1 MIINISKLFMTS
13 ELQKI
18 KSKIEK
24 LDKNESIEIFKILVK
39 NEINYSQNNNGIFID
54 LNFLNENCLIEIK
67 AFLDFIEENKKH
79 INDIETKIKQNKIN
93 LDNKSYDSRKNQS
106 NKYEI
111 IICNDYSPFITDL
124 EDNYIIDEP
133 LSIEKINE
141 CDDVPNETTIDD
153 DLNDVI
159 DADAD
164 ADADGDIDELDEDD
178 GLSASITNK
187 KKKIQGLQYRILKKC
202 KNINNIN
209 GDIDDL
215 EKEYYFEQELKE
227 LLIEKEYS

>member
-1 MIINISKLFMTS
+1 MTS

-24 LDKNESIEIFKILVK
+24 LDKNESIEIFKIMVK

-54 LNFLNENCLIEIK
+54 LNFLNENSLIEIK

-79 INDIETKIKQNKIN
+79 INEIETKIKQNKIN

-141 CDDVPNETTIDD
+141 CEDVPNETNIDE

-159 DADAD
+159 DGDG
-164 ADADGDIDELDEDD
+164 DGDIDELDEDD
-178 GLSASITNK
+178 GLSLSINNK

>member
-1 MIINISKLFMTS
+1 MTS

-24 LDKNESIEIFKILVK
+24 LDKNESIEIFKIMVK

-54 LNFLNENCLIEIK
+54 LNFLNENSLIEIK

-79 INDIETKIKQNKIN
+79 INEIETKIKQNKIN

-141 CDDVPNETTIDD
+141 CEDVPNETNIDE

-159 DADAD
+159 DGDGD
-164 ADADGDIDELDEDD
+164 GDGDGDIDELDEDD
-178 GLSASITNK
+178 GLSLSINNK

>member
-24 LDKNESIEIFKILVK
+24 LDKNESIEIFKIMVK

-54 LNFLNENCLIEIK
+54 LNFLNENSLIEIK

-79 INDIETKIKQNKIN
+79 INEIETKIKQNKIN

-141 CDDVPNETTIDD
+141 CEDVPNETNIDE

-159 DADAD
+159 DGDG
-164 ADADGDIDELDEDD
+164 DGDIDELDEDD
-178 GLSASITNK
+178 GLSLSINNK

>member
-24 LDKNESIEIFKILVK
+24 LDKNESIEIFKIMVK

-54 LNFLNENCLIEIK
+54 LNFLNENSLIEIK

-79 INDIETKIKQNKIN
+79 INEIETKIKQNKIN

-141 CDDVPNETTIDD
+141 CEDVPNETNIDE

-159 DADAD
+159 DGDGD
-164 ADADGDIDELDEDD
+164 GDGDGDIDELDEDD
-178 GLSASITNK
+178 GLSLSINNK

>member
-1 MIINISKLFMTS
+1 
-13 ELQKI
+13 
-18 KSKIEK
+18 
-24 LDKNESIEIFKILVK
+24 
-39 NEINYSQNNNGIFID
+39 
-54 LNFLNENCLIEIK
+54 LIEIK

-79 INDIETKIKQNKIN
+79 INEIETKIKQNKIN

-141 CDDVPNETTIDD
+141 CDDVPNETNIDD

-164 ADADGDIDELDEDD
+164 ELDEDD
-178 GLSASITNK
+178 GLSMSINNK

-215 EKEYYFEQELKE
+215 EKEYYYEQELKE